1 MFSQVLIK
9 LLGLIYRLAIT
20 NVKGFG
26 DVGNGYYS
34 AGYQVYAVLLIISSQ
49 GIPGAVS
56 KLVSNKVAKGK
67 YNEAHR
73 VFKVSMVVFGII
85 GFIASLLLLLS
96 ANFVKNIKCSR
107 CILCIKSFISSNI
120 LCMRISSYK
129 RLFCRTWYNEG
140 IKYFTSTR
148 TIL

>member
-56 KLVSNKVAKGK
+56 KLVS
-67 YNEAHR
+67 
-73 VFKVSMVVFGII
+73 
-85 GFIASLLLLLS
+85 
-96 ANFVKNIKCSR
+96 
-107 CILCIKSFISSNI
+107 
-120 LCMRISSYK
+120 
-129 RLFCRTWYNEG
+129 
-140 IKYFTSTR
+140 
-148 TIL
+148 

>member
-1 MFSQVLIK
+1 MLMFSQVLIK

-73 VFKVSMVVFGII
+73 VFKISMVVFGII

-96 ANFVKNIKCSR
+96 ANFVYLPSHASSTVPVEPPR
-107 CILCIKSFISSNI
+107 CFASI
-120 LCMRISSYK
+120 
-129 RLFCRTWYNEG
+129 
-140 IKYFTSTR
+140 TSHVFG
-148 TIL
+148 LSVSGL